1 MLKDLTWLK
10 TWVNQGPILPMPQ
23 DMYII
28 MIHVCGDVDLTSVGC
43 AAREEVSRLA
53 EEQQGTRTTCV
64 HPRP

>member
-1 MLKDLTWLK
+1 
-10 TWVNQGPILPMPQ
+10 
-23 DMYII
+23 
-28 MIHVCGDVDLTSVGC
+28 MIHVWRAGDVDLTSVGC